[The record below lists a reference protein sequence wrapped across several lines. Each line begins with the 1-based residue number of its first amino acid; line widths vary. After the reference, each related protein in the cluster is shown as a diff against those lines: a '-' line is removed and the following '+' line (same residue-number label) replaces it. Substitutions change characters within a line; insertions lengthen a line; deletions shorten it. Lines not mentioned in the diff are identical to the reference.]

1 MRTIK
6 LLLGCIIITALS
18 CGMAS
23 ADLTDVPLVW
33 KADNNALFSDSTTI
47 TGLLTHKIK
56 LAPFDDSRPNKQEIG
71 KNIEKAEV
79 RTVTT
84 KDNVAAWCT
93 ERMKD
98 ILRQYGLSVVEN
110 DVTVVIKTELIN
122 FYVTESNLYEAIVT
136 LRVSASDPNGK
147 VLWQGL
153 ISAQTKRFGRSY
165 KLENYQESLS
175 YAFLDAVKTLLNN
188 QEFNAAILKK

>member
-33 KADNNALFSDSTTI
+33 KADNNALLSDSTTL
-47 TGLLTHKIK
+47 TVLLTHKIK
-56 LAPFDDSRPNKQEIG
+56 LEPFGDSRSNKQEIG

-98 ILRQYGLSVVEN
+98 ILRQYGMSVVEN
-110 DVTVVIKTELIN
+110 DATVIIKAELIN
-122 FYVTESNLYEAIVT
+122 FYVTESSVYSAIVT
-136 LRVSASDPNGK
+136 LRVSASDPKGK
-147 VLWQGL
+147 VLWQGV
-153 ISAQTKRFGRSY
+153 ISAEAQRFGRSY

-188 QEFNAAILKK
+188 QGFNAAIKK

>member
-23 ADLTDVPLVW
+23 ADLIDVPLVW
-33 KADNNALFSDSTTI
+33 KVDNNELFSDSTTL

-56 LAPFDDSRPNKQEIG
+56 LAPFSDSRPNKQEIG
-71 KNIEKAEV
+71 KNTESAEV

-84 KDNVAAWCT
+84 KDDVAAWCS

-98 ILRQYGLSVVEN
+98 ILRQYGMSVVEK
-110 DVTVVIKTELIN
+110 DETVVIQTELIN
-122 FYVTESNLYEAIVT
+122 FYVTESNLYNAVVT
-136 LRVSASDPNGK
+136 LRISASDPNGK

-153 ISAQTKRFGRSY
+153 ISAQSKRFGRSY

-175 YAFLDAVKTLLNN
+175 NAFLDAVKTLLKN
-188 QEFNAAILKK
+188 QEFNAAMLKK